1 MIETEHLILRNWQES
16 DAPALYQMCRDETF
30 RRSGVA
36 FFDSV
41 QGTEEAIGFWAKD
54 SRFKAI
60 IHRES
65 GELIGSISL
74 GDMNRYEGY
83 VELEYAIA
91 ADYRNRGYAT
101 EAVKCM
107 VDYGFAELDLAVIA
121 AWVRSHNRESIRV
134 LEICGF
140 TFEGRLR
147 KHARDQSDTL
157 CYSMLREEWAD
168 SQMIDTKSAFA
179 FSDAYD
185 TIQGP
190 NGLHLEIIEKNPG
203 DDVILPFYYYDIYV
217 GDKAV
222 GKISIRIG
230 DNYHSYYNGHVG
242 YEVDPESRGHRYS
255 LEALKLV
262 LPVAKHHGME
272 RIYLTCDQSNE
283 ASRRIIE
290 LSGARLLEIAKI
302 PRDYFA
308 WREGIEDHCIYQ
320 LDIR

>member
-1 MIETEHLILRNWQES
+1 MEIQNEAFW
-16 DAPALYQMCRDETF
+16 DALDRLVADSEIIIDRPKGSTHPRYPAFVYPADYGYLKNTASMDGGGIDVWFGTDSAQMLD
-30 RRSGVA
+30 
-36 FFDSV
+36 
-41 QGTEEAIGFWAKD
+41 
-54 SRFKAI
+54 AI
-60 IHRES
+60 ICTVDLIKRDSEIKL
-65 GELIGSISL
+65 LIGCTSEEKSL
-74 GDMNRYEGY
+74 IYQTCNETSLMKGIMMQ
-83 VELEYAIA
+83 
-91 ADYRNRGYAT
+91 RNPI
-101 EAVKCM
+101 VK
-107 VDYGFAELDLAVIA
+107 ENT
-121 AWVRSHNRESIRV
+121 S
-134 LEICGF
+134 
-140 TFEGRLR
+140 
-147 KHARDQSDTL
+147 
-157 CYSMLREEWAD
+157 
-168 SQMIDTKSAFA
+168 FA
-179 FSDAYD
+179 FSDAFD

-203 DDVILPFYYYDIYV
+203 DAVILPFYWYDIYA
-217 GDKAV
+217 GGKPV

-242 YEVDPESRGHRYS
+242 YEVDPEYRGHRYS

-262 LPVAKHHGME
+262 LPIAKHHGME